1 MHYKNGWQ
9 EVFLA
14 SNQILIMI
22 FNNKGIESTCG
33 LNVYS
38 AVA

>member
-1 MHYKNGWQ
+1 MDDKKYSY
-9 EVFLA
+9 FLA
-14 SNQILIMI
+14 YNQILIMI